1 MSKRYLVQRFHYTL
15 KLPKYQ
21 WNMISKETLQISN
34 IKTTYNKSFKT
45 KLKVIKVA
53 HLKRQ
58 LKKLTRDIYIVKK
71 KQMAHQSLK
80 S

>member
-1 MSKRYLVQRFHYTL
+1 MKI
-15 KLPKYQ
+15 
-21 WNMISKETLQISN
+21 NN

-53 HLKRQ
+53 SIMSIKKANTSYLYRQ
-58 LKKLTRDIYIVKK
+58 DRTNGT
-71 KQMAHQSLK
+71 SF

>member
-53 HLKRQ
+53 SITSI
-58 LKKLTRDIYIVKK
+58 KKANTSYLYR
-71 KQMAHQSLK
+71 
-80 S
+80 

>member
-45 KLKVIKVA
+45 KLKVIKVVSITSIIKA
-53 HLKRQ
+53 S
-58 LKKLTRDIYIVKK
+58 T
-71 KQMAHQSLK
+71 
-80 S
+80 

>member
-53 HLKRQ
+53 CVMSI
-58 LKKLTRDIYIVKK
+58 KKANTSYLY
-71 KQMAHQSLK
+71 H
-80 S
+80 